1 MTSVT
6 GRLGD
11 LGFSQSLMGSA
22 TSTGSS
28 LQALEARISSGRS
41 ALSYSDLQGDT
52 ARYIASKNQLTEVQ
66 EYTRSTQ
73 TVGRYLTAADNAL
86 SSLSDIASNA
96 RAMLVR
102 ALGLDS
108 PGVDQYQL
116 KNQAKSLLDQ
126 AISSLNTQSEG
137 SYIFAG
143 ATSDRAPV
151 GFGSLTH
158 LSPGPTQA
166 TDSTVSLTV
175 GPKATPLVVTVPA
188 GTSPAQAIKTAL
200 QEQGVPG
207 LGRMSVTADGNLEVA
222 AADGVSPFSVTV
234 TGTTGG
240 MIATSDTR
248 NVRDTPPDSDTENFN
263 YYQGLQGAAPR
274 SAPIGAGTS
283 ISYGVSADEPAVER
297 LLRALRVAETAQT
310 QPTMDRAAVQ
320 KALGLMND
328 AISGISELRAHVG
341 AQGKAVDDA
350 NSSNQL
356 ATVYVQNMVDE
367 TENLDLG
374 TAMTSLSQQQLQLQ
388 AAYMILS
395 RLSSLS
401 LLNYLK

>member
-66 EYTRSTQ
+66 EYSRSTQ

-116 KNQAKSLLDQ
+116 KTQAKSLLDQ
-126 AISSLNTQSEG
+126 TISTLNIQSEG
-137 SYIFAG
+137 SYIFGG

-151 GFGSLTH
+151 GFGSLTQ

-175 GPKATPLVVTVPA
+175 GPKATPITVTIPA
-188 GTSPAQAIKTAL
+188 GTSPAEALKSAL
-200 QEQGVPG
+200 QAEGVPG
-207 LGRMSVTADGNLEVA
+207 LGRMSVTADGKLEVA
-222 AADGVSPFSVTV
+222 AADGVSPFPITV
-234 TGTTGG
+234 TATTGG
-240 MIATSDTR
+240 MTTTSDAR

-274 SAPIGAGTS
+274 SAPIGAGTTMP
-283 ISYGVSADEPAVER
+283 YGVSADEPAVER

-328 AISGISELRAHVG
+328 AISGISQLRAHVG

-367 TENLDLG
+367 TESLDLG

>member
-11 LGFSQSLMGSA
+11 MGFSQSLLSSA
-22 TSTGSS
+22 TNTGSS
-28 LQALEARISSGRS
+28 LQSLEARISSGKS

-66 EYTRSTQ
+66 EYTRSTT
-73 TVGRYLTAADNAL
+73 TVGRYLTVTDNAL
-86 SSLSDIASNA
+86 SSLSDIAANA
-96 RAMLVR
+96 RALMVR

-116 KNQAKSLLDQ
+116 NSQAKSLLDQ
-126 AISSLNTQSEG
+126 AISTLNIQSEG
-137 SYIFAG
+137 GYIFSG
-143 ATSDRAPV
+143 TTSDRAPV
-151 GFGSLTH
+151 GFGSLTR
-158 LSPGPTQA
+158 LTPGPAQPTA
-166 TDSTVSLTV
+166 STLSLLV
-175 GPKATPLVVTVPA
+175 GPQSVPVTVTIPA
-188 GTSPAQAIKTAL
+188 GASPVDAIKSAL
-200 QEQGVPG
+200 QAEGIPG
-207 LGRMSVTADGNLEVA
+207 LGRMSATADGRLEVT
-222 AADGVSPFSVTV
+222 AADGVSSFPITVAGATAGMVT
-234 TGTTGG
+234 
-240 MIATSDTR
+240 TSEML

-274 SAPIGAGTS
+274 SAPIAAGTT
-283 ISYGVSADEPAVER
+283 IAYGVSADAPAVER

-310 QPTMDRAAVQ
+310 QPTLDRAAVQ

-328 AISGISELRAHVG
+328 AISGISQLRAHVG
-341 AQGKAVDDA
+341 AQGKAVEDA

-367 TENLDLG
+367 TEIRDLG

>member
-116 KNQAKSLLDQ
+116 KNQAKSCRR
-126 AISSLNTQSEG
+126 IKSSPW
-137 SYIFAG
+137 
-143 ATSDRAPV
+143 RKP
-151 GFGSLTH
+151 
-158 LSPGPTQA
+158 
-166 TDSTVSLTV
+166 
-175 GPKATPLVVTVPA
+175 
-188 GTSPAQAIKTAL
+188 
-200 QEQGVPG
+200 
-207 LGRMSVTADGNLEVA
+207 MGNLK
-222 AADGVSPFSVTV
+222 
-234 TGTTGG
+234 
-240 MIATSDTR
+240 TSSTCLFEM
-248 NVRDTPPDSDTENFN
+248 S
-263 YYQGLQGAAPR
+263 
-274 SAPIGAGTS
+274 
-283 ISYGVSADEPAVER
+283 
-297 LLRALRVAETAQT
+297 
-310 QPTMDRAAVQ
+310 
-320 KALGLMND
+320 
-328 AISGISELRAHVG
+328 
-341 AQGKAVDDA
+341 
-350 NSSNQL
+350 
-356 ATVYVQNMVDE
+356 
-367 TENLDLG
+367 
-374 TAMTSLSQQQLQLQ
+374 
-388 AAYMILS
+388 
-395 RLSSLS
+395 
-401 LLNYLK
+401 

>member
-6 GRLGD
+6 NRLGD
-11 LGFSQSLMGSA
+11 LGFSQSLIGSA
-22 TSTGSS
+22 TRTGTS

-86 SSLSDIASNA
+86 SSLADIASNA

-102 ALGLDS
+102 SLGLDS

-116 KNQAKSLLDQ
+116 NSQAKSLLDQ
-126 AISSLNTQSEG
+126 AVSTLNTNSEG

-151 GFGSLTH
+151 GFGSLTR
-158 LSPGPTQA
+158 LTPGPTQA
-166 TDSTVSLTV
+166 TDSTVSLKV
-175 GPKATPLVVTVPA
+175 GPKATPLTVTVPA
-188 GTSPAQAIKTAL
+188 GTSPAEAIKTAL
-200 QEQGVPG
+200 QAQAVPG
-207 LGRMSVTADGNLEVA
+207 LGRMSVTADGKLDIS
-222 AADGVSPFSVTV
+222 AADGVSLFPIEV

-240 MIATSDTR
+240 MTTTSDTR

-283 ISYGVSADEPAVER
+283 IEYGVSADAPAVER

-328 AISGISELRAHVG
+328 AISGISQLRAHVG

-350 NSSNQL
+350 NSSNEL
-356 ATVYVQNMVDE
+356 AAVYVQNMVDE

-374 TAMTSLSQQQLQLQ
+374 AAMTSLSQQQLQLQ

>member
-22 TSTGSS
+22 TSTGTS

-102 ALGLDS
+102 SLGLDS

-116 KNQAKSLLDQ
+116 NSQAKSLLDQ
-126 AISSLNTQSEG
+126 AVSTLNTNSEG
-137 SYIFAG
+137 SYIFSG
-143 ATSDRAPV
+143 ATGDRAPV
-151 GFGSLTH
+151 GFGSLTR
-158 LSPGPTQA
+158 LTPGPTQA
-166 TDSTVSLTV
+166 TDSTVSLKV
-175 GPKATPLVVTVPA
+175 GPKATPLTVTVPA
-188 GTSPAQAIKTAL
+188 GTSPAEAIKTAL
-200 QEQGVPG
+200 QAQAVPG
-207 LGRMSVTADGNLEVA
+207 LGRMSVTADGKLDVS
-222 AADGVSPFSVTV
+222 AADGVSLFPIEV

-240 MIATSDTR
+240 MTTTSDTR
-248 NVRDTPPDSDTENFN
+248 NVRDTPPDSDIENFN
-263 YYQGLQGAAPR
+263 YFQGLQGAAPR

-283 ISYGVSADEPAVER
+283 IAYGVSADAPAVER

-350 NSSNQL
+350 NSSNEL
-356 ATVYVQNMVDE
+356 ATVYVQNIVDE

>member
-11 LGFSQSLMGSA
+11 MGFNQSLLSSA
-22 TSTGSS
+22 TNTGTS
-28 LQALEARISSGRS
+28 LQSLQARISSGKA
-41 ALSYSDLQGDT
+41 ALTYSDLQGDT

-86 SSLSDIASNA
+86 SSLSEIASNA
-96 RAMLVR
+96 RALMVR
-102 ALGLDS
+102 ALGIDS

-116 KNQAKSLLDQ
+116 NTQAKSLLDQ
-126 AISSLNTQSEG
+126 AIASLNTQSEG
-137 SYIFAG
+137 SYIFSG
-143 ATSDRAPV
+143 ATSDRAAV
-151 GFGSLTH
+151 GFGNLTR
-158 LSPGPTQA
+158 LTPGPSQA
-166 TDSTVSLTV
+166 TDSTVTLAVGPQATALTV
-175 GPKATPLVVTVPA
+175 SIPA
-188 GTSPAQAIKTAL
+188 GTSPATAIKTAL
-200 QEQGVPG
+200 QSQAVAG
-207 LGRMSVTADGNLEVA
+207 LGSMSVTADGKLEVA
-222 AADGVSPFSVTV
+222 AADGTSPFPITV
-234 TGTTGG
+234 TATSGG
-240 MIATSDTR
+240 MVVLSESR
-248 NVRDTPPDSDTENFN
+248 NVRDTPPDSDIENFS
-263 YYQGLQGAAPR
+263 YYQGLQGTAPR
-274 SAPIGAGTS
+274 SAPIGPGTT
-283 ISYGVSADEPAVER
+283 ITYGVSADAPAVER

-310 QPTMDRAAVQ
+310 QPSLDRAAVQ

-328 AISGISELRAHVG
+328 AISGISQLRAQVG

-350 NSSNQL
+350 NANNRL